1 MFDRRISTAD
11 ATALPPEDHLATV
24 RDLLSSLQNF
34 AIAGRSDAASQ
45 QEFFA
50 PAAQSIA
57 THYAAAN
64 SITRRRFDALLNEAE
79 TVARMGFGLIAS
91 RQGRSDPGT
100 IAAAR
105 FLGKSIATTLQRLEN
120 LLAPRAI

>member
-11 ATALPPEDHLATV
+11 ATALPPGDHLATV
-24 RDLLSSLQNF
+24 RDLLSSLEDF
-34 AIAGRSDAASQ
+34 AAAGRSHAASQ
-45 QEFFA
+45 QDILA
-50 PAAQSIA
+50 PAPQLIA
-57 THYAAAN
+57 ARYAAAN
-64 SITRRRFDALLNEAE
+64 SITRRRFDALLSEAE

-91 RQGRSDPGT
+91 RQGRGDPGT

-105 FLGKSIATTLQRLEN
+105 FLGKSIAATLQRLEN